1 MDATVDRSRRRLLA
15 ALAASTLLLSCHRL
29 PTGRQPPWRIG
40 LALGGGGIKGLA
52 HVPMLETFDRLGIRP
67 ACLAGTSIGAVF
79 GAMYAAGLSG
89 KEIRRIV
96 RDLLIGDG
104 EGFGALFGKPRLLD
118 WIQLF
123 SLHLGDGGLLSS
135 DGFIDWL
142 KGVIPA
148 RRFEDLKIPL
158 RIVAGDVNTS
168 EQVVFAS
175 GGLFDA
181 IRASIALPGIFPPV
195 RLNGRF
201 LVDGGVVNPVPFDV
215 LRADCDVVVAID
227 VTGSGN
233 PIDEEASFLEV
244 IFQSFHVLE
253 TRIVHEK
260 LASERPDI
268 YIKPDLH
275 GVRMLELYKAEEVFE
290 QAGPAVRRLEQA
302 LSRFAKSRSRPGC
315 AMSEGVPA

>member
-1 MDATVDRSRRRLLA
+1 MDATVDRSRRRFLA
-15 ALAASTLLLSCHRL
+15 VLAASALLLSCHRA
-29 PTGRQPPWRIG
+29 PPGGPSPRRIG

-79 GAMYAAGLSG
+79 GAMYAAGLDG
-89 KEIRRIV
+89 RWIRRIV
-96 RDLLIGDG
+96 RDLLIGDR
-104 EGFGALFGKPRLLD
+104 EGFGALFGKPRLLG
-118 WIQLF
+118 WMQLF
-123 SLHLGDGGLLSS
+123 SLHLGEGGLLSS
-135 DGFIDWL
+135 DGFIEWL

-158 RIVAGDVNTS
+158 RIVAADVNAS
-168 EQVVFAS
+168 EQVVFES
-175 GGLFDA
+175 GDLFDA

-195 RLNGRF
+195 RLDGRF
-201 LVDGGVVNPVPFDV
+201 LVDGGVVNPVPFD
-215 LRADCDVVVAID
+215 LLPPECDLVVAVD

-260 LASERPDI
+260 LANDRPDI
-268 YIKPDLH
+268 YIKSDLH
-275 GVRMLELYKAEEVFE
+275 GVRMLELYRAEEVFA
-290 QAGPAVRRLEQA
+290 QAEPVRRLEQA
-302 LSRFAKSRSRPGC
+302 LLRLTRERSRPGC
-315 AMSEGVPA
+315 VMAG

>member
-1 MDATVDRSRRRLLA
+1 MNATVDRSRRRFLA
-15 ALAASTLLLSCHRL
+15 ALAASALLLSCQRL
-29 PTGRQPPWRIG
+29 PTGRRSPRRIG

-79 GAMYAAGLSG
+79 GAMYAAGLDG
-89 KEIRRIV
+89 RRIRRIV
-96 RDLLIGDG
+96 RDLLIGDE
-104 EGFGALFGKPRLLD
+104 EGFGALFGKPRLLG
-118 WIQLF
+118 WMQLF
-123 SLHLGDGGLLSS
+123 SLHLGEGGLLSS
-135 DGFIDWL
+135 DGFIEWL
-142 KGVIPA
+142 KGVVPA

-158 RIVAGDVNTS
+158 RIVAADVNAS
-168 EQVVFAS
+168 EQVIFDS
-175 GGLFDA
+175 GDLFEA

-195 RLNGRF
+195 RLDGRF

-215 LRADCDVVVAID
+215 LRPECDVVVAID

-260 LASERPDI
+260 LANEQPDI
-268 YIKPDLH
+268 YIKPDLY

-290 QAGPAVRRLEQA
+290 QAEPAVRRLEQA
-302 LSRFAKSRSRPGC
+302 LLRLTRERSRPGC
-315 AMSEGVPA
+315 VMAG